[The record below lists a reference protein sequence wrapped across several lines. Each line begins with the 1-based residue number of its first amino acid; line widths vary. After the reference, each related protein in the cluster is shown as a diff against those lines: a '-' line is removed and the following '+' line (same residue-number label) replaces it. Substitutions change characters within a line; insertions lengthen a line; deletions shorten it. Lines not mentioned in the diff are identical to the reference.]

1 MATLNRQ
8 IVVDL
13 PDISLFPLRH
23 DHFLFSSRTSLFAE
37 RVAAAVCSL
46 IKVVNEETYDSDSHI
61 SKYTRYNNKP

>member
-37 RVAAAVCSL
+37 RVAAAVC
-46 IKVVNEETYDSDSHI
+46 
-61 SKYTRYNNKP
+61 